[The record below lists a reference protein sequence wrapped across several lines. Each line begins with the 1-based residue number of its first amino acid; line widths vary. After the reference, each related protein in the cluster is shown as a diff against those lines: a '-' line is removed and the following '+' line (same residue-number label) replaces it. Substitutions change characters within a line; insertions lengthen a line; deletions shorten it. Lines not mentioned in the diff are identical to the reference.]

1 LLWSEIAM
9 PPNPICNPG
18 VLARRGATLA
28 GLMLTA
34 CATGPVAPPDPGQGA
49 GMSASSPASR
59 VAFGEFPDI
68 ALPPGTA
75 IDLDRSLVLGGG
87 RDWTGRLVFTARG
100 GIAETYDY
108 FRAEMPRLGWT
119 EVTSLRAATSL
130 LVFHQGP
137 RIATIQMAGRSFGFA
152 LGGVGVDLTMAPRG
166 NGEAP
171 GTGTGLGRGRSST
184 IDQAPL
190 PAPRL

>member
-1 LLWSEIAM
+1 M
-9 PPNPICNPG
+9 PPNPIRNPG
-18 VLARRGATLA
+18 AVARRGAILA
-28 GLMLTA
+28 GLMLAA
-34 CATGPVAPPDPGQGA
+34 CGTGPTASPPPDQGA
-49 GMSASSPASR
+49 AASTASPASR
-59 VAFGEFPDI
+59 VGFGEFPDI

-100 GIAETYDY
+100 GLAETYDY
-108 FRAEMPRLGWT
+108 FRTEMPRLGWT
-119 EVTSLRAATSL
+119 EVTSLRGATSL

-137 RIATIQMAGRSFGFA
+137 RIATVQMAGRSFGFA

-171 GTGTGLGRGRSST
+171 GTGPGRGRGT
-184 IDQAPL
+184 IDQTPL
-190 PAPRL
+190 PAPRP